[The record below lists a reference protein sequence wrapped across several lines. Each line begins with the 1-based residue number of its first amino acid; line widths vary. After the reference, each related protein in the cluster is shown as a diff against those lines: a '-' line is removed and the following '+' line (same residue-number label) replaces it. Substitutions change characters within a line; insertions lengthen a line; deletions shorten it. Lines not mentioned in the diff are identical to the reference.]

1 MTADVIP
8 FPTGRR
14 PLGYEE
20 CVAALDLAVAERR
33 ARPGTIYLLFGT
45 PGSKHCKSIRKDVR
59 GRVLGPTLSKL
70 RDELAKC
77 LETPDPGP
85 ESTP

>member
-1 MTADVIP
+1 VSATVVP

-20 CVAALDLAVAERR
+20 CVAALDRAVAERR
-33 ARPGTIYLLFGT
+33 ARAGTIYLLLGT
-45 PGSKHCKSIRKDVR
+45 PGSKHCRAVRQDAR

-77 LETPDPGP
+77 REPDPGP